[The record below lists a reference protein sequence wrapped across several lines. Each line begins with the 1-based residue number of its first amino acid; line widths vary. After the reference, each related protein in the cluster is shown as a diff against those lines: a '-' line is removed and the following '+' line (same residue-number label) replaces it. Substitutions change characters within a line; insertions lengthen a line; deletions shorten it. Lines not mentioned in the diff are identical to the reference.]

1 MANVSNSTGVFI
13 GINEL
18 HVVAG
23 GFASGF
29 TLASGATLV
38 EVPVAEDSGFSYTG
52 GTPSVERYRI
62 HGLSTPWAAKMTPG
76 DAETNLFIPQVTK
89 ELLTLFGFTAADL
102 TIAKNSLGTTGALAG
117 KFVGTKFKE
126 TSKEVDLGI
135 VAINRTEDG
144 IFGIKKSRFLASLVF
159 DDANSAKPVGIQLTG
174 ASVSGG
180 DADAMFIGEL
190 DASSNS

>member
-1 MANVSNSTGVFI
+1 MASVSNSTGVFT

-29 TLASGATLV
+29 TLAQGSTLV

-52 GTPSVERYRI
+52 GTPSVERFRI

-89 ELLTLFGFTAADL
+89 DLLTLFGFTAADL
-102 TIAKNSLGTTGALAG
+102 TIAKNSLAASGALSK

-135 VAINRTEDG
+135 VAINRTEEG
-144 IFGIKKSRFLASLVF
+144 IFGIKKSRFLASIVF
-159 DDANSAKPVGIQLTG
+159 DDANSAKPIGISLTG
-174 ASVSGG
+174 ASISGG
-180 DADAMFIGEL
+180 DADAMFIGEV
-190 DASSNS
+190 DASSGS

>member
-1 MANVSNSTGVFI
+1 MANVSNANGVFT

-18 HVVAG
+18 HVVPG
-23 GFASGF
+23 GF
-29 TLASGATLV
+29 GANYATATGIT

-76 DAETNLFIPQVTK
+76 DAETSLFIPQIT
-89 ELLTLFGFTAADL
+89 ETLLTLFGFTAASASASIL
-102 TIAKNSLGTTGALAG
+102 SKNWSG
-117 KFVGTKFKE
+117 VKFKE

-135 VAINRTEDG
+135 AAINRTENQ
-144 IFGIKKSRFLASLVF
+144 IFAIRKSRFLASIVF

-174 ASVSGG
+174 ASISGG
-180 DADAMFIGEL
+180 EADAMFIGTL
-190 DASSNS
+190 SSGS

>member
-1 MANVSNSTGVFI
+1 MASVSNSTGVFT

-76 DAETNLFIPQVTK
+76 DAETNLFIPGTQEGMNI
-89 ELLTLFGFTAADL
+89 ELDKAFRLRD
-102 TIAKNSLGTTGALAG
+102 
-117 KFVGTKFKE
+117 
-126 TSKEVDLGI
+126 
-135 VAINRTEDG
+135 
-144 IFGIKKSRFLASLVF
+144 
-159 DDANSAKPVGIQLTG
+159 
-174 ASVSGG
+174 
-180 DADAMFIGEL
+180 FITMGEL
-190 DASSNS
+190 IAYDALNRHESCGGHFREEHQTEEGEAKRDDENFFYVACWKYNGNDETAPTLIKEPLHYEAIKVQTRNYKS